1 MKIEKEY
8 NVQMLANIVKE
19 AIESSST
26 GSANINVITAQYIVD
41 ILETV
46 ASWENKRTEPTD
58 IKKEE
63 LKKECFGCHING
75 DGKCNLC
82 VNEKEC
88 MIETKRKS
96 LCKENEENEW
106 YECTGCYDGM
116 SLGCRACE
124 MKDYCKYEEDSC
136 NE

>member
-8 NVQMLANIVKE
+8 NAPMLANIVKK

-26 GSANINVITAQYIVD
+26 RSANIDVITAQKIVD
-41 ILETV
+41 VLEIV

-58 IKKEE
+58 IKKEA

-82 VNEKEC
+82 VHEKEC

-96 LCKENEENEW
+96 LCKQDGW
-106 YECTGCYDGM
+106 DECTGCYDGM

-124 MKDYCKYEEDSC
+124 MKDYCKYEEDGC